1 MERLN
6 RLPSVQGP
14 MTRNPQTRTGI
25 QDFLVRD
32 ISPIATRR
40 VKSASG
46 QRRGKTKLQQHLDQV
61 RKEQYAP
68 FEKTPMTARDRVRVA
83 QALLT
88 QFAINFPSYQSYLDC
103 IQSEIDTAV
112 EDLQDEL
119 KQLKPLRRELQL
131 LQRRQVREIGQ
142 FKTSFEADAEILH
155 TSVSDAH
162 ATIRQQNVEID
173 TLKAQVSRLEQ
184 ELQTETSRGR
194 DEKAARVLMAE
205 RFASGV
211 SPTVAED
218 ESTTQQLQRQ
228 MEGLQLKNTQLE
240 DQLAQVVKDYQ
251 AEVSS
256 RITARAAQAAV
267 DELQF
272 KLTQTQDGWQ
282 QDRFKLSQARKKLA
296 EMERQRSN
304 HVDLIAKLRTACAK
318 AEQNLRACRQ
328 KLESDEQE
336 AAMNPPT
343 VDHEI
348 MGKLFGARWLE
359 DPLQLQ
365 EWTKGQLVEFL
376 QELEQTHGHS
386 IGASLTQA
394 FDRLCAKLA
403 AVVDQPEQHFKAS
416 VLWACHR
423 YTNELEQARVLMEA
437 LS

>member
-155 TSVSDAH
+155 VSLCDLSSIYRHKRELAARQTSVSDAH

-184 ELQTETSRGR
+184 ELQTVKH
-194 DEKAARVLMAE
+194 DEFGDLSPRVL
-205 RFASGV
+205 
-211 SPTVAED
+211 P
-218 ESTTQQLQRQ
+218 
-228 MEGLQLKNTQLE
+228 
-240 DQLAQVVKDYQ
+240 
-251 AEVSS
+251 
-256 RITARAAQAAV
+256 IT
-267 DELQF
+267 F
-272 KLTQTQDGWQ
+272 
-282 QDRFKLSQARKKLA
+282 LS
-296 EMERQRSN
+296 E
-304 HVDLIAKLRTACAK
+304 
-318 AEQNLRACRQ
+318 
-328 KLESDEQE
+328 
-336 AAMNPPT
+336 
-343 VDHEI
+343 
-348 MGKLFGARWLE
+348 
-359 DPLQLQ
+359 
-365 EWTKGQLVEFL
+365 
-376 QELEQTHGHS
+376 
-386 IGASLTQA
+386 
-394 FDRLCAKLA
+394 
-403 AVVDQPEQHFKAS
+403 
-416 VLWACHR
+416 
-423 YTNELEQARVLMEA
+423 
-437 LS
+437 